1 MISRPILLP
10 ITISLIIVA
19 GCRQQIDDTMPPP
32 IAMTEEAVGHF
43 CQMNIL
49 EHAGPKAQ
57 IHLEGLPY
65 PLFFSQVRDGIAY
78 ERMPEQNYKISA
90 IYVSDMSRAHDW
102 NNVGQENWIPAT
114 SAHYVVASSKTGGM
128 GAPELVPF
136 SDQDDARE
144 FVSRHGGQILRLD
157 NIDDALVLNS
167 VPVKS
172 SAETLE
178 MATNPDDDDYR
189 ARLEKLRKE

>member
-10 ITISLIIVA
+10 ITISLIIVT

-178 MATNPDDDDYR
+178 TATNPDDDDYR

>member
-157 NIDDALVLNS
+157 DIDDALVLNS
-167 VPVKS
+167 APVTS
-172 SAETLE
+172 PIETLE
-178 MATNPDDDDYR
+178 TATNPDDDDYR